1 MANNLQQE
9 NLQKESENLQKSKEH
24 DRNAYEERILNLE
37 HKLENKTL
45 LNLEMQNKLANIEN
59 ALLEKTET
67 LKQKELEI
75 DNLSARFEKKDKI
88 IQELE
93 LKLAQGISLNSDNE
107 SFEVLRNLT
116 RELEKLQ
123 HETKLL
129 HQAKMKRLVERL
141 QTKESEKSEM
151 MNIFEERLK
160 KMREDYKTAC
170 NKIRTGLNSTIDE
183 LKEKMAGQNLTIKSL
198 QSENFKFL
206 DQDQEM
212 IRLKYAHD
220 VKICFLY

>member
-1 MANNLQQE
+1 
-9 NLQKESENLQKSKEH
+9 
-24 DRNAYEERILNLE
+24 
-37 HKLENKTL
+37 
-45 LNLEMQNKLANIEN
+45 
-59 ALLEKTET
+59 
-67 LKQKELEI
+67 
-75 DNLSARFEKKDKI
+75 
-88 IQELE
+88 
-93 LKLAQGISLNSDNE
+93 
-107 SFEVLRNLT
+107 
-116 RELEKLQ
+116 
-123 HETKLL
+123 
-129 HQAKMKRLVERL
+129 MKRLVERL

-183 LKEKMAGQNLTIKSL
+183 LKEKMAGQNLTIKAL

-220 VKICFLY
+220 VTIFFDNKLFRP